1 MYKVEKKGLYM
12 KYYTLND
19 GLKVPAM
26 GMGTYKIEDEKLMEE
41 VIQAALELGYEYF
54 DTAKFYNNE
63 AYIGKALENA
73 PAKREDYMLATKV
86 WPKDFGIDQTKR
98 SIDESL
104 KDLRTDYLDVI
115 HLHWFGKDFDKAWK
129 VFMDYKDQGIVKS
142 IAVCNFMPEQLVKL
156 LEVGEAPSMDQLE
169 SHLFL
174 QDPETR
180 AFLKENNIKHQAW
193 SPLARTRGGLLDE
206 EILKKLADKYNKTPA
221 QIALRWNID
230 QGTMVIPKSVHAKRL
245 KENID
250 IFDFELEECDMH
262 ALASLDRKERFSQDP
277 LDEAWLEE
285 IRNM

>member
-1 MYKVEKKGLYM
+1 M

-19 GLKVPAM
+19 GLKVPYV

-86 WPKDFGIDQTKR
+86 WPKDFGTDQTKR

-156 LEVGEAPSMDQLE
+156 LELGEAPSMDQLE

-174 QDPETR
+174 QDTETR

-230 QGTMVIPKSVHAKRL
+230 QGTMIIPKSVHAKRL

-262 ALASLDRKERFSQDP
+262 ALASLDRRQRFSQDP
-277 LDEAWLEE
+277 LDEDWLEE

>member
-1 MYKVEKKGLYM
+1 M

-156 LEVGEAPSMDQLE
+156 LELGEAPSMDQLE

-174 QDPETR
+174 QDTETR

-193 SPLARTRGGLLDE
+193 SPFARTRGGLLDE
-206 EILKKLADKYNKTPA
+206 EILKQLAHKYNKTPA

-230 QGTMVIPKSVHAKRL
+230 QGTMIIPKSVHANRL